1 MQTNIRHRKKGP
13 QGLAI
18 LRYSVNSGDKKP
30 VRRPPHPPG
39 KEDIDWS
46 LRHARRFVSRKV
58 VDLPPANRTF
68 VYLGTQ
74 NKQPNGRILWALNNI
89 SYTDPPSPVLH
100 SIALGVYEDT
110 REYVQQTWIPTPFN
124 YAQNLTD
131 AGLPIATK
139 TGAQVV
145 KVKKDEVIDWVFQ
158 NTVSLSGAGEIHPW

>member
-18 LRYSVNSGDKKP
+18 LRYSVNSGDEEP
-30 VRRPPHPPG
+30 LRRPPNPPE
-39 KEDIDWS
+39 KEDVDWS

-58 VDLPPANRTF
+58 VDLPSANRTF

-74 NKQPNGRILWALNNI
+74 NKQPDGRLLWALNNI

-100 SIALGVYEDT
+100 AVALGVHEDT
-110 REYVQQTWIPTPFN
+110 RQYVQQTWIPKPFN
-124 YAQNLTD
+124 YSQSLTE
-131 AGLPIATK
+131 AGLPTATK

-158 NTVSLSGAGEIHPW
+158 NTVSLSGADEIHPW